1 LSKGRP
7 HLPPPGKLEVGEDG
21 DAPLVSEQAKSEAP
35 NPGNVPHPDAIPQSP
50 RDPAGIELSESQPQ
64 AEQSKVD
71 VAPKGMEKFLKPAG
85 TVVAGLLAV
94 GTLGGIIW
102 AFNKWKNRGLKK
114 EAKKGGKGKKER
126 RHVREWTVFE
136 E

>member
-7 HLPPPGKLEVGEDG
+7 HLLQPKELQGSKYG
-21 DAPLVSEQAKSEAP
+21 DTPSMIEQEKPEEA
-35 NPGNVPHPDAIPQSP
+35 NPGNVPQADAIPQSP
-50 RDPAGIELSESQPQ
+50 PGGLELSESQSQ
-64 AEQSKVD
+64 AAQPKAE
-71 VAPKGMEKFLKPAG
+71 ATPKGVEKFLKPAG
-85 TVVAGLLAV
+85 AVLASLVAV
-94 GTLGGIIW
+94 GTLGGVIW